1 LTYSHQHFKGTVGVA
16 LRKHTPLKVN
26 VSGAGYYEGFQLG
39 GDATLHP
46 KEKEVLDNYNAGL
59 AYKYEKTQLALLV
72 EKKLSSAKVG
82 IAHQFSSDVNA
93 GLEFKYDLKKKTND
107 FTVGTAVKLDNET
120 KVKAKIGKDTK
131 TTVAYFAKLNK
142 NVEAN
147 FTVETTLSELQ
158 QGKGSSKLS
167 FGFNYE
173 Q

>member
-1 LTYSHQHFKGTVGVA
+1 MSM
-16 LRKHTPLKVN
+16 
-26 VSGAGYYEGFQLG
+26 
-39 GDATLHP
+39 
-46 KEKEVLDNYNAGL
+46 EV
-59 AYKYEKTQLALLV
+59 
-72 EKKLSSAKVG
+72 
-82 IAHQFSSDVNA
+82 
-93 GLEFKYDLKKKTND
+93 LKKKTND
-107 FTVGTAVKLDNET
+107 FTVGTAIKLDNET